1 MASVDYTKAEAV
13 IRRALEKERNSL
25 GDSSFEVA
33 KSLLIVAQIEEKQ
46 NRQSEADS
54 DYRASVALYGK
65 AIGANHPEALHARE
79 LYSRFAKKMRREG
92 P

>member
-1 MASVDYTKAEAV
+1 MVATEQFSRVIDWTGASGQES
-13 IRRALEKERNSL
+13 ALSVRL
-25 GDSSFEVA
+25 
-33 KSLLIVAQIEEKQ
+33 EEKQ

-79 LYSRFAKKMRREG
+79 LYSRFAKKMHRAG